1 MKHILCAGTSPEP
14 DSVELNNRV
23 LVRRAAAEG
32 MVLLKNDGMLPVM
45 DKRIALYG
53 SGARRTVAG
62 GTGSGAMHERY
73 DVGIEQGLLDA
84 GFEIT
89 TKEWLNRYDDFYDAS
104 YRSWKEHI
112 EDLVKDMRN
121 PMQILGTRIANDF
134 VYPTG
139 IPVEKNDLQDG
150 VKDCFYVLARQGG
163 EGHDRKDVRADYEL
177 DDLEMEN
184 LRKICGYYE
193 NVCVVIN
200 CGGILDC
207 EFLDELPVKALF
219 FIGQSG
225 EEGGHAF
232 ADLVSGRQNPS
243 GKLSDTWAMHYCD
256 VPSAGIFADEGGDP
270 TVQDYREGIY
280 VGYRYFD
287 SFGIKP
293 RFRFGFGLSYTA
305 FDIHTSHVFQKG
317 ENLEIEAS
325 VRNTGSVSGREVLQV
340 YATVPFGKDGN
351 EYQRLIGFMKTKE
364 LAAGEKEDCFISV
377 PLKKLAVYQEG
388 TSSYI
393 LSCGTYILRI
403 GNGSGNTQPIT
414 CFTLK
419 EDVTTEVCTKI
430 CPLRPELE
438 EMIPP
443 ARKREN
449 LTGVPEIDIDPA
461 SIGKIVHEY
470 IALPVYPDV
479 SVQEKIESMSVH
491 DLAAITVGNTLF
503 GRDPYVCAVG
513 ASGNTNS
520 GLLDSCG
527 IPNIVLSDGPAGLNL
542 TAEIVE
548 TSDGEI
554 KSTAM
559 YPQYDFGFFGKMLRS
574 RLGKPE
580 DGTMHYQYAT
590 ALPCSTVLAQTW
602 NTDLLREIGTGVG
615 AEMEKFG
622 VTVWLAPGM
631 NIHRNPLCGRVFE
644 YYSEDPYL
652 SGALAAALTEGVQSH
667 PGKFVSLKHFCAN
680 NSEAKRDHSSSN
692 MTEKT
697 LREIYLKG
705 FETAVEKCMPGTIM
719 ASYNKINGA
728 YSTNNYDTLVKV
740 LRNEWGFD
748 GVVMSDWNAT
758 SKKSDTAD
766 ILKAASCGCDLTM
779 PGEDGQIEDIV
790 KGIEAGAVAVD
801 DVKRSA
807 GRVLALIRRNTA
819 AECR

>member
-1 MKHILCAGTSPEP
+1 MK
-14 DSVELNNRV
+14 
-23 LVRRAAAEG
+23 
-32 MVLLKNDGMLPVM
+32 
-45 DKRIALYG
+45 
-53 SGARRTVAG
+53 
-62 GTGSGAMHERY
+62 
-73 DVGIEQGLLDA
+73 
-84 GFEIT
+84 
-89 TKEWLNRYDDFYDAS
+89 
-104 YRSWKEHI
+104 YR
-112 EDLVKDMRN
+112 
-121 PMQILGTRIANDF
+121 
-134 VYPTG
+134 
-139 IPVEKNDLQDG
+139 
-150 VKDCFYVLARQGG
+150 
-163 EGHDRKDVRADYEL
+163 
-177 DDLEMEN
+177 
-184 LRKICGYYE
+184 
-193 NVCVVIN
+193 
-200 CGGILDC
+200 
-207 EFLDELPVKALF
+207 
-219 FIGQSG
+219 
-225 EEGGHAF
+225 
-232 ADLVSGRQNPS
+232 
-243 GKLSDTWAMHYCD
+243 D

-305 FDIHTSHVFQKG
+305 FDIHASSVRQKG
-317 ENLEIEAS
+317 ENLEIKAA
-325 VRNTGSVSGREVLQV
+325 VKNTGSVSGKEVLQV

-351 EYQRLIGFMKTKE
+351 EYQRLVGFLKTRE
-364 LAAGEKEDCFISV
+364 LSSGEKEDCLISV
-377 PLKKLAVYQEG
+377 PLKRLAVYQEEI
-388 TSSYI
+388 SSYV
-393 LSCGTYILRI
+393 LPSGTYILRI
-403 GNGSGNTQPIT
+403 GNESGNTQPIA
-414 CFTLK
+414 CFTLA
-419 EDVTTEVCTKI
+419 EDVTTEACTKI
-430 CPLRPELE
+430 CPLSTELK
-438 EMIPP
+438 EMVPP
-443 ARKREN
+443 VRE
-449 LTGVPEIDIDPA
+449 TEDQSGIPEIDIDTA
-461 SIGKIVHEY
+461 CIEKKVHGY
-470 IALPVYPDV
+470 DALPVYPDD
-479 SVQEKIESMSVH
+479 SVREKIESMSLH

-513 ASGNTNS
+513 ASGSTNS

-542 TAEIVE
+542 TAKIVE
-548 TSDGEI
+548 TADGEI

-590 ALPCSTVLAQTW
+590 ALPCSTVMAQTW

-652 SGALAAALTEGVQSH
+652 SGTMAAALTEGVQSH

-692 MTEKT
+692 MSEKT

-719 ASYNKINGA
+719 ASYNKINGT
-728 YSTNNYDTLVKV
+728 YSTNNHDTLVKV
-740 LRNEWGFD
+740 LRNEWGFS

-766 ILKAASCGCDLTM
+766 ILRAASCGCDLTM
-779 PGEDGQIEDIV
+779 PGEDGQIEDLM
-790 KGIEAGAVAVD
+790 KGIEEGSVTVA
-801 DVKRSA
+801 DVKRCA
-807 GRVLALIRRNTA
+807 GRVLALIRRNTV